1 MTKKWF
7 IGFSILLFAFVA
19 AVPHEVL
26 SQTNQQADVAA
37 VREIVD
43 HWQKAWDTFDA
54 SVLAGDYAED
64 ADWMNSFGVKNRGS
78 AKVVSFLAVAL
89 KSPEVASR
97 HTVWDEPRIRF
108 LRPDV
113 AIVYRDYQTV
123 GQKTPAGKHM
133 PRRNSHSTWVLSK
146 ENGKWHIVSQVISDD
161 KPTS

>member
-1 MTKKWF
+1 MTKKWLPG
-7 IGFSILLFAFVA
+7 ISVLLIAFMA
-19 AVPHEVL
+19 AVPHEFL
-26 SQTNQQADVAA
+26 AQTNQQTDVTA
-37 VREIVD
+37 VSEIVN
-43 HWQKAWDTFDA
+43 HWQQAWDTFDA

-64 ADWMNSFGVKNRGS
+64 ADWMNSFGVKNKGS
-78 AKVVSFLAVAL
+78 AKIVSFLAVAL

-123 GQKTPAGKHM
+123 GQKTPAGKDM

-146 ENGKWHIVSQVISDD
+146 ENGKWRIVSQVMSDD
-161 KPTS
+161 RPTS